1 MYHANRL
8 AMKLNRFARLSE
20 PEVQAIA
27 QLSGETISKEA
38 GVDILRQGD
47 KPETVTLILEG
58 MACRYK
64 VTEAGNRQIV
74 GLMVPGDLCYLHAFI
89 LNEMDQ
95 SVAALTP
102 ITLTHIAKSK
112 LLDLFDREPRITR
125 ALWWSTLVDE
135 GTLREWV
142 MNIASARHTKRWLI
156 C

>member
-1 MYHANRL
+1 LLVSASRRY
-8 AMKLNRFARLSE
+8 K
-20 PEVQAIA
+20 
-27 QLSGETISKEA
+27 QLRNSPETISKEA

-58 MACRYK
+58 VACPYK